1 MSKNKSKVRKLSW
14 KEVITLTKRSFTTFF
29 NGDSFTHG
37 AALAYYA
44 VFALVPII
52 YLSLTSFG
60 IIVGQD
66 RIIEIVSHLL
76 ETNMG
81 IEDVSVFT
89 DLMYQ
94 WNIGAGS
101 NIALRIVGIAVLI
114 FTSTAMFNS
123 LRNSLNSFFD
133 IEPVHH
139 YNVVLEKLL
148 ARLVSFGMLAL
159 FGLIIIIVYFSQTVL
174 MSISSDWFSD
184 QSVVQRTTYFIIEHF
199 SIILVNFFLFALIFK
214 YLHGGYVKWKLAL
227 GGSLFTAVM
236 LYLGQLLINYYL
248 TNFFFAANSGIA
260 GTLLAILTWI
270 FYTSQ
275 IIFLGATFT
284 AVYAKM
290 VGRPI
295 VPKK

>member
-1 MSKNKSKVRKLSW
+1 MSIPKIRKLSW
-14 KEVITLTKRSFTTFF
+14 LEVWQLSKLSFKSFF
-29 NGDSFTHG
+29 KGDSFTHG

-52 YLSLTSFG
+52 YLALFSFG
-60 IIVGQD
+60 KIVGQD
-66 RIIEIVSHLL
+66 RIIEIVSHLM
-76 ETNMG
+76 ESNMG
-81 IEDVSVFT
+81 LEDVTVIT

-94 WNIGAGS
+94 WNIGTGGS
-101 NIALRIVGIAVLI
+101 LALRIVGVIVLV

-133 IEPVHH
+133 IQPIHH
-139 YNVVLEKLL
+139 YNVLLENLL
-148 ARLVSFGMLAL
+148 SRLISFGMLAL
-159 FGLIIIIVYFSQTVL
+159 FALIIILVYFGQTVL
-174 MSISSDWFSD
+174 MAVSNDLFSNASNT
-184 QSVVQRTTYFIIEHF
+184 QRVVLFLTEHI
-199 SIILVNFFLFALIFK
+199 SIILVNFLLFTFIFK
-214 YLHGGYVKWKLAL
+214 YLHDGKVKWKLAF
-227 GGSLFTAVM
+227 GGSMFTAIL

-284 AVYAKM
+284 ASYAKF
-290 VGRPI
+290 VGKPI
-295 VPKK
+295 VPK

>member
-1 MSKNKSKVRKLSW
+1 MSKKKIRKLSW
-14 KEVITLTKRSFTTFF
+14 FEIWEVTKESFKAFF
-29 NGDSFTHG
+29 KGDSFTHG

-44 VFALVPII
+44 IFALVPII
-52 YLSLTSFG
+52 YLSLTTFG
-60 IIVGQD
+60 LIVGQD
-66 RIIEIVSHLL
+66 RIIEIIAEMM

-81 IEDVSVFT
+81 IEDISSFT

-101 NIALRIVGIAVLI
+101 NVALRIVGIFVLV

-133 IEPVHH
+133 IVPIHH
-139 YNVVLEKLL
+139 YNVVLENLL
-148 ARLVSFGMLAL
+148 SRLISFGMLAL
-159 FGLIIIIVYFSQTVL
+159 FGLIIILVYFGQTVL
-174 MSISSDWFSD
+174 IAATGNLFSD
-184 QSVVQRTTYFIIEHF
+184 SSQIQQITFLVLEHISMVV
-199 SIILVNFFLFALIFK
+199 VNFILFTFIFK
-214 YLHGGYVKWKLAL
+214 YLHGGYIKWKLAM
-227 GGSLFTAVM
+227 GGALFTGIL

-248 TNFFFAANSGIA
+248 SNFFFAANSGIA

-284 AVYAKM
+284 AVYAKK
-290 VGRPI
+290 VGKPI